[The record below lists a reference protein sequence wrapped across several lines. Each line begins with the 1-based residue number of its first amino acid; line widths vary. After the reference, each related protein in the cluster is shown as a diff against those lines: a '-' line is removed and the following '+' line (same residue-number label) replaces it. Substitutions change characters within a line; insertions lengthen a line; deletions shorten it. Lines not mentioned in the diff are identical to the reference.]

1 MYTHIYIY
9 TCNLYTN
16 TQNTQIPMLLTHS
29 LAFFFRLI
37 LYPSLEEPSGNIV
50 GCGKP
55 MYLYFDLT

>member
-29 LAFFFRLI
+29 LAFFFFLP
-37 LYPSLEEPSGNIV
+37 YPLSQLRRAIRKH
-50 GCGKP
+50 CG
-55 MYLYFDLT
+55 MWEANVFVF

>member
-29 LAFFFRLI
+29 FAF
-37 LYPSLEEPSGNIV
+37 
-50 GCGKP
+50 
-55 MYLYFDLT
+55 YFALSSTPA